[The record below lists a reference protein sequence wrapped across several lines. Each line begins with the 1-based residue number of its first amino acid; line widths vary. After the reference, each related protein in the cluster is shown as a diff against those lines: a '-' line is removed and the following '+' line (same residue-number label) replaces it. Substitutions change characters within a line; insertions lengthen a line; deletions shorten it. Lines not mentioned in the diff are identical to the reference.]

1 MDGYSYDDEYDDDD
15 DNETLTRA
23 QVEAC
28 LLIVQD
34 YIDRTEGHGWE
45 VAVHPPGHEGRHW
58 VASLECQTNW
68 PYAISERGVI
78 AWPDGVAVGAVN
90 HFALS
95 LHPA

>member
-1 MDGYSYDDEYDDDD
+1 MDGYSYSNDDD
-15 DNETLTRA
+15 ETLTRA

-58 VASLECQTNW
+58 VASLECGADNW
-68 PYAISERGVI
+68 PYAISEPGTVTWPPGVWVEP
-78 AWPDGVAVGAVN
+78 AT

-95 LHPA
+95 LIPA